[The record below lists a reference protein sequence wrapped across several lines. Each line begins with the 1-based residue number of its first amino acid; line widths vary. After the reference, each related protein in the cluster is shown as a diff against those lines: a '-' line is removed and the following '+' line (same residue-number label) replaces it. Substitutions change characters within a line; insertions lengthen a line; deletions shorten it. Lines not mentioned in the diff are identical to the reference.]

1 MKDAGDSCRDAP
13 DATSS
18 AARSVGQ
25 RTLAERPGFEP
36 GGQFY
41 PTNRL
46 AGGCLRPLGH
56 LSVTGSIYRIA
67 RCQAVRPCT
76 CGGGGRIRTHGPF
89 GLPVSSGTPS
99 TTRPPLRLLLQ
110 GCRRLARP
118 LVERPSRR
126 PFQAGRLQ
134 PLGHPSVSL
143 LADGDSDVEQRK
155 SFGRPAIPPVL
166 ARDRAL
172 SAHRRGPHNRKPCGQ
187 REAETWLGLPR
198 ACRST
203 PARPCTAGAPLGCG
217 WSRPLPDS
225 SPGWRAKSARRPPLI
240 H

>member
-1 MKDAGDSCRDAP
+1 MKGAGDSCRDGPPA
-13 DATSS
+13 AESS
-18 AARSVGQ
+18 AGRWAGR

-56 LSVTGSIYRIA
+56 LSVTRSIYRIA
-67 RCQAVRPCT
+67 RCQAVGPST

-110 GCRRLARP
+110 GMPPTHRA
-118 LVERPSRR
+118 SRR
-126 PFQAGRLQ
+126 ACVPPAVSSGTPSTTRPPLRL
-134 PLGHPSVSL
+134 L
-143 LADGDSDVEQRK
+143 LQGMPPTHRASRRACV
-155 SFGRPAIPPVL
+155 PPVF

-172 SAHRRGPHNRKPCGQ
+172 SAHRRDSHNRKPYGQ

-198 ACRST
+198 ACRSG
-203 PARPCTAGAPLGCG
+203 PARPCTGGAPLGCG

>member
-1 MKDAGDSCRDAP
+1 MKGAGDSCRDGPPA
-13 DATSS
+13 AESS
-18 AARSVGQ
+18 AGRWAGR

-56 LSVTGSIYRIA
+56 LSVTRSIYRIA
-67 RCQAVRPCT
+67 RCQAVRPST

-110 GCRRLARP
+110 GMP
-118 LVERPSRR
+118 PTHGPSRR
-126 PFQAGRLQ
+126 ARL
-134 PLGHPSVSL
+134 
-143 LADGDSDVEQRK
+143 
-155 SFGRPAIPPVL
+155 PPVFT
-166 ARDRAL
+166 RDRAL
-172 SAHRRGPHNRKPCGQ
+172 SAHRRDPHNRKPCGQ

-198 ACRST
+198 ACRSG
-203 PARPCTAGAPLGCG
+203 PARPCTGGAPLGCG

>member
-1 MKDAGDSCRDAP
+1 MKGAGDSCRDGPPA
-13 DATSS
+13 AESS
-18 AARSVGQ
+18 AGRWAGR

-56 LSVTGSIYRIA
+56 LSVTRSIYRIA
-67 RCQAVRPCT
+67 RCQAVGPST

-110 GCRRLARP
+110 GMPPTHRA
-118 LVERPSRR
+118 SRR
-126 PFQAGRLQ
+126 AC
-134 PLGHPSVSL
+134 V
-143 LADGDSDVEQRK
+143 
-155 SFGRPAIPPVL
+155 PPVF

-172 SAHRRGPHNRKPCGQ
+172 SAHRRDSHNRKPYGQ

-198 ACRST
+198 ACRSG
-203 PARPCTAGAPLGCG
+203 PARPCTGGAPLGCG